1 MDTTLPRKHL
11 EAARD
16 SLNRGDWAFYVAASL
31 VGFGWEVADLLDR
44 IPEPQDNGGRRPSE
58 GIAEP
63 AAEASPA
70 APSLREQVAD
80 YMHTV
85 PPSFFP
91 GTQWP
96 VQFDRILAL
105 ISDEDARRDAE
116 IARLRRCGQQAE
128 GIISALHD
136 EIDRLKDKLSVTRF
150 VAMDAAQKIK
160 AQVALLKEGI
170 K

>member
-58 GIAEP
+58 GDGPIVGP

-70 APSLREQVAD
+70 APSLREQVAGH
-80 YMHTV
+80 MHTV
-85 PPSFFP
+85 FP

-116 IARLRRCGQQAE
+116 IARLK
-128 GIISALHD
+128 D
-136 EIDRLKDKLSVTRF
+136 ELSVARF

>member
-58 GIAEP
+58 GDGPIVGP

-70 APSLREQVAD
+70 APSLREQVEWIYGASSLGLS
-80 YMHTV
+80 TE
-85 PPSFFP
+85 
-91 GTQWP
+91 GTRE
-96 VQFDRILAL
+96 RILAL

-128 GIISALHD
+128 GVISALHD
-136 EIDRLKDKLSVTRF
+136 EIDRLKDELSVARF